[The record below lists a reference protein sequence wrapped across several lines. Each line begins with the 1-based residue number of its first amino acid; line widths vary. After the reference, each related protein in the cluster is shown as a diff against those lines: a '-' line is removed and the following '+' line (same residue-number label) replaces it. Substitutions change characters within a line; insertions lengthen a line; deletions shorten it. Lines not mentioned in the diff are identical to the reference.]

1 MTSKSF
7 EGLIEKI
14 GKMSVLELS
23 DFVKAL
29 QDKFGVSADMPMVVG
44 GATSAAESDTTVQ
57 EKKTAYK
64 VILEQAG
71 SEKIKNIKA
80 LRQVVANLSLTD
92 AKKAVEDTPTVLA
105 DSVSKE
111 EAENIKKILEEVGAK
126 VVIS

>member
-29 QDKFGVSADMPMVVG
+29 QDKFGVSADMPMVAG
-44 GATSAAESDTTVQ
+44 GATSAVESDTTVQ
-57 EKKTAYK
+57 EEKTAYK
-64 VILEQAG
+64 VTLEQAG

-92 AKKAVEDTPTVLA
+92 AKRRLKIHQLYLL
-105 DSVSKE
+105 
-111 EAENIKKILEEVGAK
+111 ILFLKKKQKI
-126 VVIS
+126 

>member
-29 QDKFGVSADMPMVVG
+29 QDKFGVSADMPMVAG
-44 GATSAAESDTTVQ
+44 GATSAVESDTTVQ
-57 EKKTAYK
+57 EEKTAYK
-64 VILEQAG
+64 VTLEQAG